1 MNGLLRGKQGVVGLV
16 LAMLLLTALFFVI
29 PAIVY
34 GDGGIGQPGDG
45 LYSTS
50 PSGTGDTTTTLE
62 SLALFVALSLV
73 T

>member
-1 MNGLLRGKQGVVGLV
+1 MNRLLRGKRELIGLI
-16 LAMLLLTALFFVI
+16 LTFLLLITLLLTGIPVI
-29 PAIVY
+29 AY
-34 GDGGIGQPGDG
+34 GDGIGEPGDG

-50 PSGTGDTTTTLE
+50 PSGTGDTTTSLE